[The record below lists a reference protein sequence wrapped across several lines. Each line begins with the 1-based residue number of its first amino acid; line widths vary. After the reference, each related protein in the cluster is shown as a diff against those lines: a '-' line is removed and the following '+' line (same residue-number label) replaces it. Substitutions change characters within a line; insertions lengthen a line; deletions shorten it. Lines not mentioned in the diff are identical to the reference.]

1 MRPEGSSAANL
12 IGTSAAMRSVR
23 QDIELAARSDGKVL
37 VTGETGV
44 GKEVIATLIHQLGAR
59 RLAPMA
65 TVNCAGVPDALLE
78 SELFGHVRGSFTD
91 AYRDKAGILES
102 AANGIVFLDEV
113 GEMSPRMQGALLRF
127 LETGELQRI
136 GADRVHGHVDVRV
149 ISATNRDLVGEMN
162 SGRFRQDLYYRLNVV
177 HIHVPPLRER
187 RDDIPLLLTHFI
199 DRYSCKYQTPR
210 PQFGPGVM
218 ERLVAGDWPG
228 NVRQL
233 KNVAERLVV
242 RSSGGTVRVDALAHA
257 DEYGMTSTSRGD
269 RPGAR
274 AALNDVESELLRRM
288 IEGCESFWS
297 VVHAPFMKR
306 DLSRSQLK
314 GVVEQGLSHTGG
326 SYRQLVRLFN
336 MPPEH
341 YKRFLAFLQS
351 HECHVPFQAF
361 RMEIPRPLPTRR
373 EVSAA

>member
-1 MRPEGSSAANL
+1 MAHEPSAAATL
-12 IGTSAAMRSVR
+12 IGTSAAMRSIR
-23 QDIELAARSDGKVL
+23 QDIDLAARSNGKIL
-37 VTGETGV
+37 ITGETGV
-44 GKEVIATLIHQLGAR
+44 GKEVIATLIHQQGSR

-65 TVNCAGVPDALLE
+65 MVNCAGVPDALLE

-102 AANGIVFLDEV
+102 AANGTVFLDEV

-127 LETGELQRI
+127 LETGELQRV
-136 GADRVHGHVDVRV
+136 GADRVHAHVDVRV
-149 ISATNRDLVGEMN
+149 ISATNRDLVVEMN

-199 DRYSCKYQTPR
+199 DRYSCKYQVPR

-218 ERLVAGDWPG
+218 ERLVARDWPG

-233 KNVAERLVV
+233 KNVAERLVL
-242 RSSGGTVRVDALAHA
+242 RSDGTVRLEALADA
-257 DEYGMTSTSRGD
+257 DEYRMRNTSRGE
-269 RPGAR
+269 RPGGR
-274 AALNDVESELLRRM
+274 AALIDVESELLRRM
-288 IEGCESFWS
+288 IEGHESFWS

-306 DLSRSQLK
+306 DLSRSQLR

-336 MPPEH
+336 MAPEH
-341 YKRFLAFLQS
+341 YKRFLSFLQN
-351 HECHVPFQAF
+351 HECHVPFRTF
-361 RMEIPRPLPTRR
+361 RMDIPRPLPAPR